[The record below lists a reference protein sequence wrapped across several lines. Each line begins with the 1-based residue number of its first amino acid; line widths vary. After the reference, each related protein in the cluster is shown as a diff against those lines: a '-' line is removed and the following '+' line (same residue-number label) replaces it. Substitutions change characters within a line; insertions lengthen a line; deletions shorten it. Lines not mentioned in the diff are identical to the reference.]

1 MENVVYRILEGDC
14 ITEMAKMFRK
24 DLKNTI
30 IKRDNSVMEIK
41 KIKFNLAKD
50 VLCALINS
58 ECTLNDDGGKEIP
71 FNKEN
76 LVNISLEISDILFS
90 QLPTTR
96 LKS

>member
-1 MENVVYRILEGDC
+1 MQAVKEKTSLISLKTNYKEYMENVVYRILEGDC

-50 VLCALINS
+50 VLCKCL
-58 ECTLNDDGGKEIP
+58 CCY
-71 FNKEN
+71 
-76 LVNISLEISDILFS
+76 
-90 QLPTTR
+90 
-96 LKS
+96 